1 MDRRLG
7 VPSGAVDVLDA
18 VVAVV
23 DASSLFV
30 SAVVCFLAS
39 SFVPV
44 VFLMK
49 TVNAMKMTIMIMMRL
64 AS

>member
-30 SAVVCFLAS
+30 SVVCILAS